1 MPLHWSTLLSLL
13 PTSLRLQGQH
23 VLPDK
28 HRSSLLCFSTHPS
41 QRPPDQSFKQRIHFQ
56 TEGETGL
63 LAGRLVPIQLE
74 FSIFVQLKTKNFES
88 HGAQTWSSQ
97 EGAKGETQLRR

>member
-23 VLPDK
+23 VLPEK
-28 HRSSLLCFSTHPS
+28 HRTSLLCFSAHPS
-41 QRPPDQSFKQRIHFQ
+41 QGPPDQSSKQKICFQ

-63 LAGRLVPIQLE
+63 LAGHLVPFRLE
-74 FSIFVQLKTKNFES
+74 VSVLVQLKKNFKN
-88 HGAQTWSSQ
+88 HVAQTWSSQ
-97 EGAKGETQLRR
+97 EGAKGET